1 MDSIL
6 HVTVTIQFATKTTSS
21 KHDHIGD
28 LCIVDCIQAGDL
40 MLPTSECWTLA
51 QLEFRK
57 NLHTLG
63 KERRFTYKLH
73 SAEERVSDD
82 QTQNR
87 QQTPN
92 TCGLVRRQLMEPAI
106 PAIPVTVTLPLFSY
120 NKQRQKLSM
129 AYNICI

>member
-1 MDSIL
+1 
-6 HVTVTIQFATKTTSS
+6 
-21 KHDHIGD
+21 
-28 LCIVDCIQAGDL
+28 

-63 KERRFTYKLH
+63 KERQFTYNLH
-73 SAEERVSDD
+73 SMEERVSDD

-92 TCGLVRRQLMEPAI
+92 TCGLVSRQLMEAAI
-106 PAIPVTVTLPLFSY
+106 AAIPVTVTLPLFSY

>member
-1 MDSIL
+1 
-6 HVTVTIQFATKTTSS
+6 
-21 KHDHIGD
+21 
-28 LCIVDCIQAGDL
+28 

-63 KERRFTYKLH
+63 KERQFTYKLH